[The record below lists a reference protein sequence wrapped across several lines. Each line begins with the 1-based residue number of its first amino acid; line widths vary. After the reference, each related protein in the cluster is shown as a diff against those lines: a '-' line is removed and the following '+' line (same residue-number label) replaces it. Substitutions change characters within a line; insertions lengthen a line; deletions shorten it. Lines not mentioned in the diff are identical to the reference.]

1 MNNLSLNYSPHTD
14 IRCQQRGI
22 KKEVINFIVNYG
34 QCRNSHQDKKYF
46 INKKLLNKLSYK
58 HELFIKKFDKQILR
72 VGVIVNNNTV
82 ITAFQ
87 IDRNFLWN

>member
-1 MNNLSLNYSPHTD
+1 MNNLNLNYSPHTQ

-22 KKEVINFIVNYG
+22 KKDVINFIVNHG
-34 QCRNSHQDKKYF
+34 HCRNSHQDKKYF
-46 INKKLLNKLSYK
+46 INKKLLKKLRHS
-58 HELFIKKFDKQILR
+58 HALFIKKFDKQILR
-72 VGVIVNNNTV
+72 VGVIVNKDTV

>member
-1 MNNLSLNYSPHTD
+1 MNNLSLNYSSHTD

-46 INKKLLNKLSYK
+46 INKKLLKKLSYK
-58 HELFIKKFDKQILR
+58 HKLFIKKFDKQILR

-82 ITAFQ
+82 ITVFQ

>member
-1 MNNLSLNYSPHTD
+1 MNNLSLNYSPHSQ
-14 IRCQQRGI
+14 IRCKQRGI
-22 KKEVINFIVNYG
+22 KKEVICFIVKYG
-34 QCRNSHQDKKYF
+34 QCRNSHRDKKYF
-46 INKKLLNKLSYK
+46 INKKLLKKLTHN